1 MIDSKDTQK
10 ENLSKITQYRMKKI
24 QHQGKECYVKH
35 FYTANGKIVTLA
47 LTVSD
52 LNVDAEKIKVNNAWS
67 YTNIFRLTFSEPL
80 SINIGYSICV
90 QEDVFNERLGENVA
104 SGRAIKNSNQ
114 HKFLSVGISEE
125 LFKLIGKHRSFESI
139 LNNAYNVFKKGK
151 LKELTS
157 RRPIKKEEEVTS

>member
-35 FYTANGKIVTLA
+35 FYTADGRIVTLA

-52 LNVDAEKIKVNNAWS
+52 LNAEADKIQVNNAWS
-67 YTNIFRLTFSEPL
+67 YTLTFLEPL

-90 QEDVFNERLGENVA
+90 QDDIFNERLGENC
-104 SGRAIKNSNQ
+104 SIRQ
-114 HKFLSVGISEE
+114 E
-125 LFKLIGKHRSFESI
+125 LLRILININF
-139 LNNAYNVFKKGK
+139 
-151 LKELTS
+151 
-157 RRPIKKEEEVTS
+157 